1 MGHKGAYS
9 CMGGYTVV
17 ELTTKKEI
25 VVEAVVWMMEK

>member
-1 MGHKGAYS
+1 
-9 CMGGYTVV
+9 MGGYTVV